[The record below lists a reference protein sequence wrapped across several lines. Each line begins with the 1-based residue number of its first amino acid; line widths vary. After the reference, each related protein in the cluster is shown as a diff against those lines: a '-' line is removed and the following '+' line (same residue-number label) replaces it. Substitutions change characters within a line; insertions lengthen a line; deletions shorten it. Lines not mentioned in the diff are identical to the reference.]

1 MLGSAAEVCWIEGGQ
16 NRVALIGA
24 PRVRGH
30 VTTFPYNG
38 VQDEGVGEERCITY
52 ITGIRGKI
60 NITRQGR
67 KSGNCSNSK

>member
-30 VTTFPYNG
+30 VRTFPYNG
-38 VQDEGVGEERCITY
+38 VQDEGVGEERGITY
-52 ITGIRGKI
+52 TRG
-60 NITRQGR
+60 RE
-67 KSGNCSNSK
+67 